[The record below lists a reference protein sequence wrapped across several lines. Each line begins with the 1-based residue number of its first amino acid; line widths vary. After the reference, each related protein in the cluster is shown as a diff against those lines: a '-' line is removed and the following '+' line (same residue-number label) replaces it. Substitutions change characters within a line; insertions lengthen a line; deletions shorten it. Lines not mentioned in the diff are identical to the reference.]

1 MAKEGRMSTSKLQQ
15 HIKKLNATMDF
26 RLYITEWYWSQ
37 TCYTLVEDKI
47 LKPARKNKNL
57 QILAGE

>member
-1 MAKEGRMSTSKLQQ
+1 
-15 HIKKLNATMDF
+15 MDF